1 MNIIER
7 TPSNRFMVLNYGTMS
22 NSSKLWK
29 IPVFDS
35 FCSANNYRGN
45 DKKVSVLTITDN
57 YYKKL
62 MGDR

>member
-35 FCSANNYRGN
+35 YCSASKYRGSN
-45 DKKVSVLTITDN
+45 KKVSVLMITDS

-62 MGDR
+62 IGER